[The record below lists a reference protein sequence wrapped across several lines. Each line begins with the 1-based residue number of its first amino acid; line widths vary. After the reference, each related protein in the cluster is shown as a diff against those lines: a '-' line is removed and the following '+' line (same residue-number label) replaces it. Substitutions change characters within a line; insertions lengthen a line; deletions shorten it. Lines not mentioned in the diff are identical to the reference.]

1 MVSQTDENKS
11 KSAQWYQGI
20 DVGMSGWLS
29 MTFGVSTLMGRGI
42 PDFQSFLIF
51 QN

>member
-11 KSAQWYQGI
+11 KSTQWYQGI
-20 DVGMSGWLS
+20 DVGMLWLAFS
-29 MTFGVSTLMGRGI
+29 DLGVFTVNGRGM